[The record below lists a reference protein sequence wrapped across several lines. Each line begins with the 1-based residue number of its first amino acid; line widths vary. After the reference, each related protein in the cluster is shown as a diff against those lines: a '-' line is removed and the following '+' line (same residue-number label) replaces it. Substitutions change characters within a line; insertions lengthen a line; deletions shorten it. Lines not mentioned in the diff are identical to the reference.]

1 MFYSLTILTLL
12 ASILFYSFYPRNDG
26 IKNVDMPAAKA
37 YVTEFV
43 AHHMAAVEAARAI
56 SYDSEAGKNKMAY
69 ESWIPNSQIDIANY
83 VNYMPPNT
91 PENVLNDRIANPTLY
106 CFDNANGSQSN
117 CAQRTANTADSN
129 FGSSDYI
136 ITFLDAGEAIDARAL
151 GEKMFLTSY
160 SPDEHLKTQCGILVE
175 GSADDYDPRGTCV
188 VDNTRYLTVSLP
200 REFSCSGISGL
211 EGQLV
216 CITQISAA
224 YDGTTKVS
232 PQ

>member
-56 SYDSEAGKNKMAY
+56 SYDSTAGKNKMAY

-129 FGSSDYI
+129 FGLNLPGRGNNFVG
-136 ITFLDAGEAIDARAL
+136 TVFCRERQRRKQGQK
-151 GEKMFLTSY
+151 EKCNSF
-160 SPDEHLKTQCGILVE
+160 HIFGIL
-175 GSADDYDPRGTCV
+175 
-188 VDNTRYLTVSLP
+188 NIL
-200 REFSCSGISGL
+200 
-211 EGQLV
+211 
-216 CITQISAA
+216 
-224 YDGTTKVS
+224 
-232 PQ
+232 

>member
-43 AHHMAAVEAARAI
+43 AHHMAAVEAARVI
-56 SYDSEAGKNKMAY
+56 SYDSAAGKNKMAY
-69 ESWIPNSQIDIANY
+69 ESWTPNEIIGIELY

-91 PENVLNDRIANPTLY
+91 PENVLNHRIADPTLY
-106 CFDNANGSQSN
+106 CFDNEDGSRSSN
-117 CAQRTANTADSN
+117 CARRTANIADR
-129 FGSSDYI
+129 GSSDYI
-136 ITFLDAGEAIDARAL
+136 ITFLDLDESIDARAL

-175 GSADDYDPRGTCV
+175 GMANDYDPQGTCV

-200 REFSCSGISGL
+200 REFSCPGINSP
-211 EGQLV
+211 EKLV

-232 PQ
+232 PQR